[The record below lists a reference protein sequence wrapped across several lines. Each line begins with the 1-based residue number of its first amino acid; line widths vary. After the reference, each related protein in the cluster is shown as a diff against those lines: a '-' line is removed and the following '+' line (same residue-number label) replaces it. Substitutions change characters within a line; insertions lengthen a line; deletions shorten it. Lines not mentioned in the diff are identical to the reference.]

1 MAGYVSNIEKKSV
14 ENKNFRQVLF
24 TGPNSQL
31 VLMSLAPGEDIGMET
46 HDHVDQF
53 FRVESGKGLAIL
65 DGKEHMLEDGFA
77 VVVPAGSKHNIVN
90 RSKTEPLKLYT
101 IYTPPQHP
109 DGTVHKTRAKAMEA
123 EEHHV

>member
-1 MAGYVSNIEKKSV
+1 MAGYVSNIEKKSI
-14 ENKNFRQVLF
+14 ENTNFRQVLF

-65 DGKEHMLEDGFA
+65 GGKEHMLEEGFA
-77 VVVPAGSKHNIVN
+77 VVVPAGTKHNIVN

-109 DGTVHKTRAKAMEA
+109 DGTVHKTRVEAMEA